1 MLERIPAWA
10 LNNRFFIL
18 CLTLLMIGFGLYST
32 RQLSIDAVPDVTNV
46 QVTINTNAPAL
57 SPLEIEQQITFTIEQ
72 VLNGIP
78 GVEQIRSI
86 SLYGLSQVTVV
97 FKEGTDIYF
106 ARQLVGERLQGAV
119 SQLPAGLEPQMGP
132 IATGLGEIYQYQL
145 RGENLDLSELR
156 TLQDW
161 VVKRQLQTVEGVAEV
176 SSQGGDELQYEVLLD
191 PDKLFSF
198 QLSPEDVFRALTA
211 NSENAGTGFLES
223 AGERS
228 PIRVL
233 GQLQDPDKIGR
244 IVIAVRDK
252 VPILIDQV
260 ATVKA
265 GAAPKFGSATRDGT
279 GEIVTGTVLMLVGQN
294 SRKVAY
300 AVERKV
306 QDINKS
312 LPNGVSVEPYYNRTD
327 LINLT
332 IGTVFRNL
340 AEGAL
345 LVVVVLMLTLGDLRA
360 ALIVGLAIPL
370 SMLFAVSLMVKM
382 GISGNLMSLGAI
394 DFGLLVDG
402 SVVMVENI
410 VAKLESKKLGSLL
423 DLSRK
428 AATEVARPV
437 ALGLGIIIVVYLPIL
452 TLTGVEGKMFRPM
465 AQTVVFALIGSLLVA
480 LLITPVLGSLFLR
493 IPKGQNH
500 EGSRLIKWAQ
510 IVYRPL
516 LIRSLKVPLP
526 LSLLAV
532 LGFVLGLWVLPRLGA
547 EFIPELDEGALA
559 IEVVRLPGSSLP
571 QSIEMT
577 GRLEQEL
584 LKFPEVST
592 VVSKIGR
599 SEEAFDPMGVE
610 RSDVMVLLKPRDE
623 WRFSTQKELLESIS
637 DEFADYPGMQL
648 GFSQPIKLRVDE
660 LIAGVRADVAVKIF
674 GDDLQ
679 ILKNTADQMAA
690 KLASVPGA
698 ADVKVE
704 QLGGSPYLLV
714 DLDRSRLAR
723 FGLSTQ
729 QVQDVLDL
737 TLGQRQAAKI
747 YQGDRRFDIVTR
759 LDEES
764 RQSVEAVGRILVAT
778 PTGEYVQLKDIAQID
793 LQDGLTQVSRE
804 NGQRRLIVQ
813 ANVRGRDLVGFVT
826 EAKRALDGLAPEGY
840 FVEWGGQFE
849 NYDRARNRLLLVVPL
864 ALILIFLLLYATFNS
879 ALQSALVFTNVPLA
893 LTGGVLAL
901 FSRGLPFS
909 ISAGIGF
916 IALFGIAVL
925 NGVVLVSHINELRES
940 GKSLYF
946 SVRKGT
952 QSRLRPVLT
961 TALVAGLGFLPMAL
975 STGAGAEVQR
985 PLATVVIGG
994 LITSTILT
1002 LLVLPSIYL
1011 WCYRQKWRRPVA
1023 DPTCSMSKENDE

>member
-10 LNNRFFIL
+10 LRNRFFVL
-18 CLTLLMIGFGLYST
+18 CLTLLLVCVGLYSA
-32 RQLSIDAVPDVTNV
+32 RHLSIDAVPDVTNV

-72 VLNGIP
+72 LLNGIP
-78 GVEQIRSI
+78 GVEQVRSI

-97 FKEGTDIYF
+97 FQEGTDIYF
-106 ARQLVGERLQGAV
+106 ARQLVGERLQGALN
-119 SQLPAGLEPQMGP
+119 QLPAGLEPQMGP

-145 RGENLDLSELR
+145 KGEDSNPRELR

-161 VVKRQLQTVEGVAEV
+161 VVKRQLQTVQGVAEV
-176 SSQGGDELQYEVLLD
+176 SSQGGDELQYEVLLE
-191 PDKLFSF
+191 PEKLLSF
-198 QLSPEDVFRALTA
+198 RLSPEDVFRALAA
-211 NSENAGTGFLES
+211 NSDNAGTGFLES

-228 PIRVL
+228 PVRVL
-233 GQLQDPDKIGR
+233 GQLQDPNKIGQ
-244 IVIAVRDK
+244 IVVAVRDQ

-260 ATVKA
+260 ATVKE
-265 GAAPKFGSATRDGT
+265 GAAPKFGSATRDGS

-294 SRKVAY
+294 SREVAFD
-300 AVERKV
+300 VEQKV
-306 QDINKS
+306 QSINKN
-312 LPNGVSVEPYYNRTD
+312 LPSGVSVEAYYNRTD

-332 IGTVFRNL
+332 IKTVFRNL
-340 AEGAL
+340 TEGAL
-345 LVVVVLMLTLGDLRA
+345 LVVFVLLLTLGDIRA
-360 ALIVGLAIPL
+360 ALIVALAIPL

-410 VAKLESKKLGSLL
+410 IAKLESRKAESLL
-423 DLSRK
+423 ELTRK
-428 AATEVARPV
+428 ATTEVVRPV

-452 TLTGVEGKMFRPM
+452 TLTGIEGKMFRPM
-465 AQTVVFALIGSLLVA
+465 AQTVVFALVGSLFVA
-480 LLITPVLGSLFLR
+480 ILITPVLGSFVLR
-493 IPKGQNH
+493 VPKNQSH
-500 EGSRLIKWAQ
+500 DGSPLVRWAQ
-510 IVYRPL
+510 VAYQPL
-516 LIRSLKVPLP
+516 LVRSLKMPMA
-526 LSLLAV
+526 LAC
-532 LGFVLGLWVLPRLGA
+532 LAAIGLALGLWILPRLGA

-559 IEVVRLPGSSLP
+559 IEVVRLPGTSLP

-577 GRLEQEL
+577 GKLEQEL
-584 LKFPEVST
+584 LKFPEVSS

-623 WRFSTQKELLESIS
+623 WRFATQKELLDAIS
-637 DEFADYPGMQL
+637 EQFADYPGMQL

-674 GDDLQ
+674 GEDLQ
-679 ILKNTADQMAA
+679 TLKKTADRMAA
-690 KLASVPGA
+690 KLSSVPGA

-714 DLDRSRLAR
+714 EPDRSRLAR

-729 QVQDVLDL
+729 DVQNVLDL
-737 TLGQRQAAKI
+737 TLGQRPAAKI
-747 YQGDRRFDIVTR
+747 YQGDRRFDVVTR
-759 LDEES
+759 LNPES
-764 RQSVEAVGRILVAT
+764 RQDVDVVGRILIAT
-778 PTGEYVQLKDIAQID
+778 PTGTYVQLKDIARID

-804 NGQRRLIVQ
+804 NGQRRLVVQ
-813 ANVRGRDLVGFVT
+813 CNVRGRDLVGFVA
-826 EAKRALDGLAPEGY
+826 ESKKVLDGLAPEGY

-849 NYDRARNRLLLVVPL
+849 NYERAKNRLLVVVPL
-864 ALILIFLLLYATFNS
+864 ALLLIFLLLYATFGS

-901 FSRGLPFS
+901 LFRDLPFS

-925 NGVVLVSHINELRES
+925 NGVVLVSHVNELRGSE
-940 GKSLYF
+940 SLYQA
-946 SVRKGT
+946 VLKGT
-952 QSRLRPVLT
+952 QARLRPVLT
-961 TALVAGLGFLPMAL
+961 TAMVAGLGFLPMAL

-994 LITSTILT
+994 LVTSTILT
-1002 LLVLPSIYL
+1002 LFVLPSLYL
-1011 WCYRQKWRRPVA
+1011 WCYRRNGVRLA
-1023 DPTCSMSKENDE
+1023 LSAAGKEIVS